1 MQIKKLLIAALL
13 VPVIAWAW
21 EPTKPVQVVI
31 GNTPGAGNE
40 MAFRKLAE
48 IVQKRNPNFVYVVQN
63 IPGADSVIAN
73 NKFLEAANDG
83 YTINLPSHMSSYVT
97 NDVWEKSI
105 KKYNYDSFVDVLTMG
120 KSPLVL
126 VASVKSGINTPQE
139 FVKYIQSGR
148 TINVAIGGGAHR
160 TAFEYLMSKG
170 NGNKDTV
177 KPIKFNG
184 PQPAVQSV
192 ASYDGK
198 TGTEFGIMPIA
209 VAKALVDAGRVRPIG
224 FTGTQKMAQFPNVPL
239 LNTVAPGI
247 NVYAAWSIQLPPGTD
262 KSIVEWYQK
271 QFSAAIRSA
280 EYKEYTDANVIFYA
294 EDELTPAGLK
304 RHMDDL
310 RAAFIPVLSKIDL
323 NKEWNISL
331 WPVLQALNGRVW

>member
-1 MQIKKLLIAALL
+1 MLIKKLLIAAVL
-13 VPVIAWAW
+13 VPVLAWAW
-21 EPTKPVQVVI
+21 EPVKPVTVII

-73 NKFLEAANDG
+73 NRFLEAANDG

-97 NDVWEKSI
+97 NDIWEKSI

-126 VASVKSGINTPQE
+126 VASVKSGIETPQD

-148 TINVAIGGGAHR
+148 NINVAIGGGAHR
-160 TAFEYLMSKG
+160 TAFEYLMARG
-170 NGNKDTV
+170 GGNKDTV
-177 KPIKFNG
+177 RSIKFNG

-209 VAKALVDAGRVRPIG
+209 VAKALVDAGKVKPIG

-239 LNTVAPGI
+239 LNIVAPGI
-247 NVYAAWSIQLPPGTD
+247 NVYAAWSIQLPPGTN
-262 KSIVEWYQK
+262 KEIVEWYQK
-271 QFSAAIRSA
+271 QFSAAVRSA
-280 EYKEYTDANVIFYA
+280 EYREYTDANVIFYA

-323 NKEWNISL
+323 SKE
-331 WPVLQALNGRVW
+331 

>member
-1 MQIKKLLIAALL
+1 MKKFLTILALIPAL
-13 VPVIAWAW
+13 AFAW
-21 EPTKPVQVVI
+21 EPTKPVQVYI

-40 MAFRKLAE
+40 MAFRKLAQ
-48 IVQKRNPNFVYVVQN
+48 IVQKENPKFVFVVQN

-83 YTINLPSHMSSYVT
+83 HTINLPSHMSSYVT
-97 NDVWEKSI
+97 NDIWEKNI

-126 VASVKSGINTPQE
+126 VASPKSGINTPQE

-148 TINVAIGGGAHR
+148 TINIAVGGGAHR
-160 TAFEYLMSKG
+160 TAFEYLMARG
-170 NGNKDTV
+170 NGNKDSV
-177 KPIKFNG
+177 KPVRFNG

-192 ASYDGK
+192 ASFDGK

-209 VAKALVDAGRVRPIG
+209 VAKALVDAGKVKPIG
-224 FTGTQKMAQFPNVPL
+224 FTGTRKMAQFPEVPL
-239 LNTVAPGI
+239 LNSVASGI

-262 KSIVEWYQK
+262 KEIVTWYQQ
-271 QFSAAIRSA
+271 QFSRAVRSA
-280 EYKEYTDANVIFYA
+280 EYKEYMDANVIFYA
-294 EDELTPAGLK
+294 EDELTPSGLK
-304 RHMDDL
+304 KHMDEL

-323 NKEWNISL
+323 SKE
-331 WPVLQALNGRVW
+331 

>member
-1 MQIKKLLIAALL
+1 MKHLLAILALIPAL
-13 VPVIAWAW
+13 AFAW
-21 EPTKPVQVVI
+21 EPAKPVTVII

-40 MAFRKLAE
+40 MAFRKLAD
-48 IVQKRNPNFVYVVQN
+48 IVQKSNPKFVYVVQN

-73 NKFLEAANDG
+73 NKFLEAPNDG

-97 NDVWEKSI
+97 NDIWEKSI

-126 VASVKSGINTPQE
+126 VASPKSGINTPQE

-148 TINVAIGGGAHR
+148 TINIAVGGGAHR
-160 TAFEYLMSKG
+160 TAFEYLMAKG
-170 NGNKDTV
+170 NGNKDQV

-184 PQPAVQSV
+184 PQPAVTSV

-209 VAKALVDAGRVRPIG
+209 VAKPLVEAGKVKPIG

-239 LNTVAPGI
+239 LRDVAPGI

-262 KSIVEWYQK
+262 KEIVAWYQQ
-271 QFSAAIRSA
+271 QFSAAIRSREYA
-280 EYKEYTDANVIFYA
+280 EYREANVILYA

-304 RHMDDL
+304 RHMDEL

-323 NKEWNISL
+323 SKE
-331 WPVLQALNGRVW
+331 

>member
-1 MQIKKLLIAALL
+1 MKKILAILALIPAL
-13 VPVIAWAW
+13 AFAW
-21 EPTKPVQVVI
+21 EPTKPVTVII

-40 MAFRKLAE
+40 MAFRKLAQ
-48 IVQKRNPNFVYVVQN
+48 IVQKENPKFVYVVQN

-73 NKFLEAANDG
+73 NKFLEANNDG
-83 YTINLPSHMSSYVT
+83 HTINLPSHMSSYVT
-97 NDVWEKSI
+97 NDIWEKNI
-105 KKYNYDSFVDVLTMG
+105 KKYNYDSFIDVLTMG

-126 VASVKSGINTPQE
+126 VASPKSGINTPQE

-148 TINVAIGGGAHR
+148 TINIAVGGGAHR
-160 TAFEYLMSKG
+160 TAYEYLMAKG

-177 KPIKFNG
+177 KPVRFNG

-192 ASYDGK
+192 AGFDGK

-209 VAKALVDAGRVRPIG
+209 VAKALVDAGKVKPIG

-239 LNTVAPGI
+239 LRDVAPGI

-262 KSIVEWYQK
+262 KEIVAWYQQ
-271 QFSAAIRSA
+271 QFAAAVRSKEYA
-280 EYKEYTDANVIFYA
+280 EYREANVILYA
-294 EDELTPAGLK
+294 EDELNPAGLK
-304 RHMDDL
+304 KHMDEL

-323 NKEWNISL
+323 SKE
-331 WPVLQALNGRVW
+331 

>member
-1 MQIKKLLIAALL
+1 MLIKKLLIAALL
-13 VPVIAWAW
+13 VPVLAWAW
-21 EPTKPVQVVI
+21 EPTRPVTVYI

-40 MAFRKLAE
+40 MDFRKLAE

-83 YTINLPSHMSSYVT
+83 HTINLPSHMSSYVT
-97 NDVWEKSI
+97 NDIWEKNI

-148 TINVAIGGGAHR
+148 TINIAIGGGAHR

-209 VAKALVDAGRVRPIG
+209 VAKALVDAGKVKPIG
-224 FTGTQKMAQFPNVPL
+224 FTGTQKMTQFPNVPL

-271 QFSAAIRSA
+271 QFSAAVRSA

-310 RAAFIPVLSKIDL
+310 RTAFIPVLSRIDL
-323 NKEWNISL
+323 SKE
-331 WPVLQALNGRVW
+331 

>member
-1 MQIKKLLIAALL
+1 MSIKKLLIAAVL
-13 VPVIAWAW
+13 VPVMAWAW
-21 EPTKPVQVVI
+21 EPARPVTVVI

-73 NKFLEAANDG
+73 NRFLEAANDG

-97 NDVWEKSI
+97 NDIWERNI

-126 VASVKSGINTPQE
+126 VASVRSGIETPQD

-148 TINVAIGGGAHR
+148 NINVAIGGGAHR
-160 TAFEYLMSKG
+160 TAFEYLMDRG
-170 NGNKDTV
+170 RGNKDAV
-177 KPIKFNG
+177 KSIKFNG
-184 PQPAVQSV
+184 PVPAVQSV
-192 ASYDGK
+192 GQWDGK

-209 VAKALVDAGRVRPIG
+209 VAKSLIDAGRVRPIG
-224 FTGTQKMAQFPNVPL
+224 FTGTRKMSQFPNVPL

-247 NVYAAWSIQLPPGTD
+247 NVYAAWSIQLPPGTNRD
-262 KSIVEWYQK
+262 IVEWYQQ
-271 QFSAAIRSA
+271 QFSSAIRSA
-280 EYKEYTDANVIFYA
+280 EYREYTDANVIFYA

-310 RAAFIPVLSKIDL
+310 RAAFIPVLSRIDL
-323 NKEWNISL
+323 SKE
-331 WPVLQALNGRVW
+331 

>member
-1 MQIKKLLIAALL
+1 MIFKEKSTMLKKLLVLALL
-13 VPVIAWAW
+13 PVAAWAW
-21 EPTKPVQVVI
+21 EPTRPVTVMI

-73 NKFLEAANDG
+73 NRFLEAASDG
-83 YTINLPSHMSSYVT
+83 HTINLPSHMSSYVT
-97 NDVWEKSI
+97 NDIWEKSI

-126 VASVKSGINTPQE
+126 VANVKSGINTPQE

-148 TINVAIGGGAHR
+148 SINIALGGGAHR
-160 TAFEYLMSKG
+160 TAYEYLMAKG
-170 NGNKDTV
+170 NGNKDAV
-177 KPIKFNG
+177 KPVKFNG

-209 VAKALVDAGRVRPIG
+209 VAKALIDGGKVKPIG
-224 FTGTQKMAQFPNVPL
+224 FTGTRKMPQYPAVPL

-247 NVYAAWSIQLPPGTD
+247 NVYAAWSIQLPPGTNRD
-262 KSIVEWYQK
+262 IADWYQQ
-271 QFSAAIRSA
+271 QFSAAVRSA
-280 EYKEYTDANVIFYA
+280 EYKEYIDANVIFYA
-294 EDELTPAGLK
+294 EDELAPAGLK
-304 RHMDDL
+304 KHMDEL
-310 RAAFIPVLSKIDL
+310 RASFLPVLSKIDL
-323 NKEWNISL
+323 SKE
-331 WPVLQALNGRVW
+331 

>member
-1 MQIKKLLIAALL
+1 MIKKLLTLALL
-13 VPVIAWAW
+13 VPVLAFAW
-21 EPTKPVQVVI
+21 EPTKPVQVYI

-48 IVQKRNPNFVYVVQN
+48 IVQQKNPKFVYVVQN

-73 NKFLEAANDG
+73 NKFLEAPSDG

-97 NDVWEKSI
+97 NDIWEKNL
-105 KKYNYDSFVDVLTMG
+105 KKYNYDSFNDVLTMG

-160 TAFEYLMSKG
+160 TAFEYLMDKG
-170 NGNKDTV
+170 HGNKDQV
-177 KPIKFNG
+177 RSIKFNG
-184 PQPAVQSV
+184 PVPAVQSV
-192 ASYDGK
+192 GQWDGK
-198 TGTEFGIMPIA
+198 IGTEFGIMPIA
-209 VAKALVDAGRVRPIG
+209 VAKALIDGGRVKPIG
-224 FTGTQKMAQFPNVPL
+224 FTGTRKMPQFPNVPL
-239 LNTVAPGI
+239 LNGVAPGI

-262 KSIVEWYQK
+262 KDIIAWYQK
-271 QFSAAIRSA
+271 EFAAAVRSP

-294 EDELTPAGLK
+294 EEELTPAGLK
-304 RHMDDL
+304 KHMDEL
-310 RAAFIPVLSKIDL
+310 RAAFIPVLSRIDL
-323 NKEWNISL
+323 SKE
-331 WPVLQALNGRVW
+331 

>member
-1 MQIKKLLIAALL
+1 MIKKLLTLAIL
-13 VPVIAWAW
+13 VPVLAFAW
-21 EPTKPVQVVI
+21 EPIKPVQVYI

-48 IVQKRNPNFVYVVQN
+48 IVQQKNPKFVYVVQN

-73 NKFLEAANDG
+73 NKFLEAPSDG

-97 NDVWEKSI
+97 NDIWEKNL
-105 KKYNYDSFVDVLTMG
+105 KKYNYDSFNDVLTMG

-160 TAFEYLMSKG
+160 TAFEYLMDKG
-170 NGNKDTV
+170 HGNKDQV
-177 KPIKFNG
+177 RSIKFNG
-184 PQPAVQSV
+184 PVPAVQSV
-192 ASYDGK
+192 GQWDGK
-198 TGTEFGIMPIA
+198 IGTEFGIMPIA
-209 VAKALVDAGRVRPIG
+209 VAKALIDGGRVKPIG
-224 FTGTQKMAQFPNVPL
+224 FTGTRKMPQFPNVPL
-239 LNTVAPGI
+239 LNGVAPGI

-262 KSIVEWYQK
+262 KDIIAWYQK
-271 QFSAAIRSA
+271 EFAAAVRSP

-294 EDELTPAGLK
+294 EEELTPAGLK
-304 RHMDDL
+304 KHMDEL
-310 RAAFIPVLSKIDL
+310 RASFIPVLSRIDL
-323 NKEWNISL
+323 SKE
-331 WPVLQALNGRVW
+331 

>member
-1 MQIKKLLIAALL
+1 MSIKKLLIAAVL
-13 VPVIAWAW
+13 VPVLAWAW
-21 EPTKPVQVVI
+21 EPTRPVTVVI

-73 NKFLEAANDG
+73 NRFLEAPNDG
-83 YTINLPSHMSSYVT
+83 LTINLPSHMSSYVT
-97 NDVWEKSI
+97 NDIWEKSI

-126 VASVKSGINTPQE
+126 VASIKSGIETPQD

-148 TINVAIGGGAHR
+148 NINVAIGGGAHR
-160 TAFEYLMSKG
+160 TAFEYLMAKS
-170 NGNKDTV
+170 NGNKDAV
-177 KPIKFNG
+177 KSIKFNG
-184 PQPAVQSV
+184 PVPALQSV
-192 ASYDGK
+192 GQWDGK

-209 VAKALVDAGRVRPIG
+209 VAKSLIDAGKVKPIG
-224 FTGTQKMAQFPNVPL
+224 FTGTRKMPQFPNVPL

-247 NVYAAWSIQLPPGTD
+247 NVYAAWSIQLPPGTNRD
-262 KSIVEWYQK
+262 ITEWYQQ
-271 QFSAAIRSA
+271 QFSAAVRSA

-323 NKEWNISL
+323 SKE
-331 WPVLQALNGRVW
+331 

>member
-1 MQIKKLLIAALL
+1 MSIKKLLIAALL
-13 VPVIAWAW
+13 VPIIAVAW
-21 EPTKPVQVVI
+21 EPTKPVTVVI

-73 NKFLEAANDG
+73 NRFLEAANDG

-97 NDVWEKSI
+97 NDIWERNI
-105 KKYNYDSFVDVLTMG
+105 KKYNYDSFIDVLTMG

-126 VASVKSGINTPQE
+126 VASVKSGIETPQD
-139 FVKYIQSGR
+139 FVKYVQSGR
-148 TINVAIGGGAHR
+148 NINVAIGGGAHR
-160 TAFEYLMSKG
+160 TAFEYLMARG

-177 KPIKFNG
+177 KSIKFNG
-184 PQPAVQSV
+184 PMPAVQSV

-209 VAKALVDAGRVRPIG
+209 VAKALIEAGKVKPIG
-224 FTGTQKMAQFPNVPL
+224 FTGTRKMPQFPMVPL
-239 LNTVAPGI
+239 LNTVTPGI

-262 KSIVEWYQK
+262 KSVVEWYQK
-271 QFSAAIRSA
+271 QFSAAVRSA

-304 RHMDDL
+304 RQMDDL
-310 RAAFIPVLSKIDL
+310 RATFIPVLSKIDL
-323 NKEWNISL
+323 SKE
-331 WPVLQALNGRVW
+331 

>member
-1 MQIKKLLIAALL
+1 MIKKLLTLAIL
-13 VPVIAWAW
+13 VPVLAFAW
-21 EPTKPVQVVI
+21 EPTKPVQVYI

-48 IVQKRNPNFVYVVQN
+48 IVQQKNPKFVYVVQN

-73 NKFLEAANDG
+73 NKFLEAPSDG

-97 NDVWEKSI
+97 NDIWEKNL
-105 KKYNYDSFVDVLTMG
+105 KKYNYDSFNDVLTMG

-160 TAFEYLMSKG
+160 TAFEYLMDKG
-170 NGNKDTV
+170 HGNKDQV
-177 KPIKFNG
+177 KSIKFNG
-184 PQPAVQSV
+184 PVPAVQSV
-192 ASYDGK
+192 GQWDGK
-198 TGTEFGIMPIA
+198 IGTEFGIMPIA
-209 VAKALVDAGRVRPIG
+209 VAKALIDGGRVKPIG
-224 FTGTQKMAQFPNVPL
+224 FTGTRKMPQFPNVPL
-239 LNTVAPGI
+239 LNGVAPGI

-262 KSIVEWYQK
+262 KDIIAWYQK
-271 QFSAAIRSA
+271 EFAAAVRSP

-294 EDELTPAGLK
+294 EEELTPVGLK
-304 RHMDDL
+304 KHMDEL
-310 RAAFIPVLSKIDL
+310 RASFIPVLSRIDL
-323 NKEWNISL
+323 SKE
-331 WPVLQALNGRVW
+331 

>member
-1 MQIKKLLIAALL
+1 MSIKKLFAALVL
-13 VPVIAWAW
+13 APALAFAW
-21 EPTKPVQVVI
+21 EPTKPVTVMI

-48 IVQKRNPNFVYVVQN
+48 IVQKQNPKFVYVVQN

-73 NKFLEAANDG
+73 NRFLEAANDG

-97 NDVWEKSI
+97 NDIWEKSI

-126 VASVKSGINTPQE
+126 VASPKSGINTPQE

-148 TINVAIGGGAHR
+148 TINIAIGGGAHR
-160 TAFEYLMSKG
+160 TAFEYLMDKG
-170 NGNKDTV
+170 RGNKDAV
-177 KPIKFNG
+177 KPVKFNG
-184 PQPAVQSV
+184 PMPAVTSA

-198 TGTEFGIMPIA
+198 TGTEFAIIPIA
-209 VAKALVDAGRVRPIG
+209 VAKALVDAGKVKPIG
-224 FTGTQKMAQFPNVPL
+224 FTGTQKMSQFPTVPL
-239 LNTVAPGI
+239 LNTIAPGI

-262 KSIVEWYQK
+262 RDIVAWYQQ
-271 QFSAAIRSA
+271 QFSAAVRSREYA
-280 EYKEYTDANVIFYA
+280 EYREANVIFYV

-310 RAAFIPVLSKIDL
+310 RATFIPVLSRIDL
-323 NKEWNISL
+323 SKE
-331 WPVLQALNGRVW
+331 

>member
-1 MQIKKLLIAALL
+1 MSIKKLLIAALL
-13 VPVIAWAW
+13 VPVLAWAW
-21 EPTKPVQVVI
+21 EPTRPVTVYI

-73 NKFLEAANDG
+73 NKFLEAVNDG
-83 YTINLPSHMSSYVT
+83 HTINLPSHMSSYVT

-280 EYKEYTDANVIFYA
+280 EYREYTDANVIFYA

-310 RAAFIPVLSKIDL
+310 RTAFIPVLSKIDL
-323 NKEWNISL
+323 SKE
-331 WPVLQALNGRVW
+331 

>member
-1 MQIKKLLIAALL
+1 MSIKKFIIAAVL
-13 VPVIAWAW
+13 VPVMAWAW
-21 EPTKPVQVVI
+21 EPAKTVTVVI

-73 NKFLEAANDG
+73 NRFLEAASDG

-97 NDVWEKSI
+97 NDIWERNI
-105 KKYNYDSFVDVLTMG
+105 KKYNYDSFIDVLTMG

-126 VASVKSGINTPQE
+126 VASVKSGIETPQD

-148 TINVAIGGGAHR
+148 NINVAIGGGAHR
-160 TAFEYLMSKG
+160 TAFEYLMTKG
-170 NGNKDTV
+170 NGNRDAV
-177 KPIKFNG
+177 RPIKFNG
-184 PQPAVQSV
+184 PVPALQSV
-192 ASYDGK
+192 AQWDGR

-209 VAKALVDAGRVRPIG
+209 VAKSLIDAGRVRPIG
-224 FTGTQKMAQFPNVPL
+224 FTGTRRMAQFPAVPL
-239 LNTVAPGI
+239 LNGVAPGI
-247 NVYAAWSIQLPPGTD
+247 NVYAAWSIQLPPGTARD
-262 KSIVEWYQK
+262 ITEWYQRE
-271 QFSAAIRSA
+271 FSAAVRSA

-304 RHMDDL
+304 RHMEEL
-310 RAAFIPVLSKIDL
+310 RAAFLPVISKIDL
-323 NKEWNISL
+323 SKE
-331 WPVLQALNGRVW
+331 